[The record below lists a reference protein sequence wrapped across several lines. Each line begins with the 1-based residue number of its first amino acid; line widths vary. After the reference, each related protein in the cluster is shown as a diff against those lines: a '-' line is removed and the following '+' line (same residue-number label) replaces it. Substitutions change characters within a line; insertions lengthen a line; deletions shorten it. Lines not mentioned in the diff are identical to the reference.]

1 MRPWTVSDYHELF
14 VAPAGDDRWSGQRA
28 TVSESRTDGPFA
40 TIPKALRA
48 ARALRRVRPHR
59 PVRIRLR
66 DGTYFL
72 DKPLELDHRDSGM
85 EPAKIRGNC
94 RVGADKPL
102 IIAAYKDELPVLSG
116 GMEIGG
122 FSKQTLKG
130 KTVWVT
136 DIPAVARGELYF
148 RQLFVNDERRQR
160 PRWPSPR
167 GSQAELSTIANL
179 APGPKA
185 DSWKTGYND
194 RFHFHA
200 GDIDNWHNLG
210 DVELVLL
217 QVWIE
222 SRLWLKSVD
231 LKQRLVT
238 FDRFSTSGLSA
249 DGSSGSAYFVENV
262 YEALGKPG
270 EWYLDRDTGR
280 LTYVPKKGERL
291 DNTRFVVPLLPK
303 LLTVAGDPEKDRLPE
318 YIRFEGIRFSH
329 TEWSYTAPLS
339 GCEQAAR
346 MVPAAVQVIDAIRVG
361 FHRCEFAHL
370 GTWGLEALGSSRDTI
385 VTDCTFTDLGA
396 GAVKAWHGTQRTTV
410 GDCEISAC
418 GRVFYSAV
426 GVLIGNSGA
435 NKIIHNHIHDI
446 RYTGISVG
454 WHWGYEMCHNQGN
467 IVEYNHIHDIGAGYL
482 SDMGGIYT
490 LGPQQ
495 GTRLR
500 YNHIHHVQSRTYGGW
515 GIYPDEGSSDLLV
528 ESNLVHDCNRALFN
542 QHYGGNNVVRNNIFA
557 FGGDGQVS
565 LSCIEQH
572 RSFTFEHNIVLFDSG
587 VLFGPVHV
595 GQIRPDSLAWDHNL
609 YFDLRGKRL
618 RLADRSWTQWRQL
631 GFDGHS
637 VVADPGF
644 VNPGRRRF
652 DLKKNSPA
660 HKIGFQP
667 FDLTCMGPRRV

>member
-1 MRPWTVSDYHELF
+1 MSDYYELF
-14 VAPAGDDRWSGQRA
+14 VSPAGNDRWSGRRA
-28 TVSESRTDGPFA
+28 AAPKKGSDGPFA
-40 TIPKALRA
+40 TISKAIRA
-48 ARALRRVRPHR
+48 ARAFRRQHPDR
-59 PVRIRLR
+59 PVRISLR
-66 DGTYFL
+66 GGTYYL
-72 DKPLELDHRDSGM
+72 DKPLELDHRDSGI
-85 EPAKIRGNC
+85 EPEKIRGCC

-102 IIAAYKDELPVLSG
+102 VFARYRNETPVISG
-116 GMEIGG
+116 GMEISG
-122 FSKQTLKG
+122 FEEEKLNG

-136 DIPAVARGELYF
+136 HIPEVARGDLSF

-160 PRWPSPR
+160 PRWPRTGFSSIR
-167 GSQAELSTIANL
+167 KL
-179 APGPKA
+179 APGPSA

-194 RFHFHA
+194 KFYFHE

-210 DVELVLL
+210 DVELVML

-222 SRLWLKSVD
+222 SRLWIKSVD
-231 LKQRLVT
+231 QKRQLVT

-249 DGSSGSAYFVENV
+249 DREATAYFVENV
-262 YEALGKPG
+262 YEALGEPG
-270 EWYLDRDTGR
+270 DWYLDRPTGR
-280 LTYVPKKGERL
+280 LTYVPKKGETL
-291 DNTRFVVPLLPK
+291 SNTRFTVPLLPK
-303 LLTVAGDPEKDRLPE
+303 LLTVQGDPEKDRCPE

-329 TEWSYTAPLS
+329 TEFSYDAPLS

-361 FHRCEFAHL
+361 FHDCVFTNL
-370 GTWGLEALGSSRDTI
+370 GTWGIEVLGSSRDTI
-385 VTDCTFTDLGA
+385 IADCTFEDLGA

-410 GDCEISAC
+410 SDCEISAC

-435 NKIIHNHIHDI
+435 NKVIHNHIHDI
-446 RYTGISVG
+446 RYSGISIG

-467 IVEYNHIHDIGAGYL
+467 IIEYNHIHDIGAGYL

-500 YNHIHHVQSRTYGGW
+500 YNHIHHVKSRTYGGW

-542 QHYGGNNVVRNNIFA
+542 QHYGRDNVVRNNIFA

-572 RSFTFEHNIVLFDSG
+572 RSFSFTHNIVLFDSG
-587 VLFGPVHV
+587 VLFAPLKV
-595 GQIRPDSLAWDHNL
+595 GQVAAASLAWDHNL

-618 RLADRSWTQWRQL
+618 RMGGLSWTQWRKL
-631 GFDGHS
+631 GFDHHS

-644 VNPGRRRF
+644 ENAGKRRF
-652 DLKKNSPA
+652 GLKKNSPA
-660 HKIGFQP
+660 WKIGFHP
-667 FDLTCMGPRRV
+667 FDLSCVGPRRPHG

>member
-1 MRPWTVSDYHELF
+1 MSDYHQLY
-14 VAPAGDDRWSGQRA
+14 VSPAGNGRWSGLRA
-28 TVSESRTDGPFA
+28 SVPKEGGDGPFA
-40 TIPKALRA
+40 TIPKAIRA
-48 ARALRRVRPHR
+48 ARTWRRQHPDR
-59 PVRIRLR
+59 PVRINVRG
-66 DGTYFL
+66 GTYFL
-72 DKPLELDHRDSGM
+72 DKPLELDHRDGGIGP
-85 EPAKIRGNC
+85 EKVRGNC

-102 IIAAYKDELPVLSG
+102 VVAAYRNETPVISG
-116 GMEIGG
+116 GKEIGG
-122 FSKQTLKG
+122 FTEEKLNG
-130 KTVWVT
+130 RTVWVT
-136 DIPAVARGELYF
+136 ELPEVARGGLYF
-148 RQLFVNDERRQR
+148 RQLFVNGERRHR
-160 PRWPSPR
+160 PRFPR
-167 GSQAELSTIANL
+167 ATFSTIDKL
-179 APGPKA
+179 APGPEA
-185 DSWKTGYND
+185 DSWKTGTND
-194 RFHFHA
+194 RFFFCP
-200 GDIDNWHNLG
+200 GDIDDWHNLN

-222 SRLWLKSVD
+222 SRLWIQSVD

-249 DGSSGSAYFVENV
+249 EAQSGSAYFVENI
-262 YEALGKPG
+262 YEALGEPG
-270 EWYLDRDTGR
+270 DWYLDRGTGR
-280 LTYVPKKGERL
+280 LTYVPKKGETL
-291 DNTRFVVPLLPK
+291 SETLSNTRFIVPLLPR
-303 LLTVAGDPEKDRLPE
+303 LLTVTGDPAKERYPE
-318 YIRFEGIRFSH
+318 YIQFNGIRFHH
-329 TEWSYTAPLS
+329 TEWTYEAPLS